1 MNNKTKAIDV
11 HNHFYPPS
19 YLEELKKGKYVA
31 KLTEDEDG
39 NYILAYE
46 GDYNVIVPGHRDIE
60 YRLEL
65 LDKVGIQTQ
74 ILSLTTPGAHI
85 EERDK
90 GIYLAK
96 ITNDDFAEITQKYPG
111 RFYGLA
117 ALPLQDPEESAKE
130 LERAVKEL
138 GLIGGTIFTNVEG
151 KNLDDPSFLCL
162 YETAQKLDVP
172 LFIHPTTPTP
182 SDNFLDYRLVAS
194 LGFTFDTTLV
204 VSRLIFSGI
213 LDKVPG
219 LKLIAS
225 HLGGCL
231 PYLAERLDRCH
242 AAFPELKNIER
253 KPSDY
258 IKDIYIDCVSFEPKA
273 VEFALN
279 YMGDKRLLVGSDY
292 PHQIGDIEKAVKI
305 VNKIDISE
313 EQRELIFHKNAEE
326 LFKL

>member
-1 MNNKTKAIDV
+1 MNNNSKAIDV
-11 HNHFYPPS
+11 HNHFYPPA

-31 KLTEDEDG
+31 KLTEDSDN

-65 LDKVGIQTQ
+65 LDKVGMETQ
-74 ILSLTTPGAHI
+74 ILSLTTPGVHI
-85 EERDK
+85 EEQNK

-96 ITNDDFAEITQKYPG
+96 ISNDDFAEISAKYPG

-151 KNLDDPSFLCL
+151 KNLDHPSFLCL
-162 YETAQKLDVP
+162 YETAQELDVP

-219 LKLIAS
+219 LKLVAS

-242 AAFPELKNIER
+242 QAFPELKNIKR

-258 IKDIYIDCVSFEPKA
+258 IKDVYIDCVSFEPKA

-279 YMGDKRLLVGSDY
+279 YMGNKRLLVGSDY
-292 PHQIGDIEKAVKI
+292 PHQIGDIEKAVEI

-313 EQRELIFHKNAEE
+313 EQRELIFFKNAKE

>member
-1 MNNKTKAIDV
+1 MNNAKAIDV
-11 HNHFYPPS
+11 HNHFYPPA
-19 YLEELKKGKYVA
+19 YLEELIKGKYVA
-31 KLTEDEDG
+31 KLTEDNNN

-46 GDYNVIVPGHRDIE
+46 GDYNIIVPGHRDIK

-65 LDKVGIQTQ
+65 LDKVGMETQ
-74 ILSLTTPGAHI
+74 ILSLTTPGVHI

-96 ITNDDFAEITQKYPG
+96 ISNDDFARISAEYPG

-138 GLIGGTIFTNVEG
+138 GLVGGTIFTNVEG

-162 YETAQKLDVP
+162 YETAKELDVP

-182 SDNFLDYRLVAS
+182 SDNFIDYRLVAS

-213 LDKVPG
+213 LDKVPC
-219 LKLIAS
+219 LKLIAA

-231 PYLAERLDRCH
+231 PYLSERLDRCH
-242 AAFPELKNIER
+242 KAFPELKNIQK

-258 IKDIYIDCVSFEPKA
+258 IKDVYIDCVSFEPKA
-273 VEFALN
+273 VEFALS

-292 PHQIGDIEKAVKI
+292 PHQIGNIEKAVEI
-305 VNKIDISE
+305 VNTINATD
-313 EQRELIFHKNAEE
+313 EQRELILHKNAEE

>member
-96 ITNDDFAEITQKYPG
+96 ITNDDFAEITQK
-111 RFYGLA
+111 
-117 ALPLQDPEESAKE
+117 
-130 LERAVKEL
+130 
-138 GLIGGTIFTNVEG
+138 
-151 KNLDDPSFLCL
+151 
-162 YETAQKLDVP
+162 
-172 LFIHPTTPTP
+172 
-182 SDNFLDYRLVAS
+182 
-194 LGFTFDTTLV
+194 
-204 VSRLIFSGI
+204 
-213 LDKVPG
+213 
-219 LKLIAS
+219 
-225 HLGGCL
+225 
-231 PYLAERLDRCH
+231 
-242 AAFPELKNIER
+242 
-253 KPSDY
+253 
-258 IKDIYIDCVSFEPKA
+258 
-273 VEFALN
+273 
-279 YMGDKRLLVGSDY
+279 
-292 PHQIGDIEKAVKI
+292 
-305 VNKIDISE
+305 
-313 EQRELIFHKNAEE
+313 
-326 LFKL
+326 